1 MPVFDILV
9 LSTIVTV
16 FTAFG
21 LVLGFL
27 TWYCSDKR
35 KRPVLH
41 RGHRDYL
48 YPTNNELI
56 TDDD

>member
-1 MPVFDILV
+1 MPVFDIIV
-9 LSTIVTV
+9 LAVIVTV
-16 FTAFG
+16 FTTFG

-35 KRPVLH
+35 KRPVGEH
-41 RGHRDYL
+41 GHRHYD
-48 YPTNNELI
+48 YPTGSGLI